1 MKPRHLVIATVAVAL
16 ILPTIAVASG
26 EGQSILGG
34 QRNPTLSPSRT
45 YSGET
50 QIIAK
55 NSTYGTRQ
63 SNMGTGGGAIYGC
76 RAVAGSTASC
86 LRGVNLNQGTAFD
99 FSTNGVVGGKINTA
113 GGDKARPFITNATG
127 VATGLNAD
135 RVDSK
140 SADELTADATT
151 AATAAAT
158 TAATTAAAANNQ
170 TAQVSD
176 TGTLSKARGA
186 TAATRDSEG
195 VFDVTFA
202 KDVSACLPTATL
214 VNTTGGQISV
224 SPTSATVIRVTTR
237 DIAGAVDDSG
247 FSLLVTC

>member
-1 MKPRHLVIATVAVAL
+1 MKPRHLIVATVVVAL
-16 ILPTIAVASG
+16 AVPTLAVASG
-26 EGQSILGG
+26 EGQSVLGG

-50 QIIAK
+50 QIIAR

-63 SNMGTGGGAIYGC
+63 SNKGTGGGAIYGC
-76 RAVAGSTASC
+76 RAVAGSSASC
-86 LRGVNLNQGTAFD
+86 LRAVNLNQGTAFD
-99 FSTNGVVGGKINTA
+99 FVTSGVQGGRITAA
-113 GGDKARPFITNATG
+113 GGEKARPFTTNATG

-140 SADELTADATT
+140 SADELVAEATT
-151 AATAAAT
+151 AATN
-158 TAATTAAAANNQ
+158 AAAAANQ
-170 TAQVSD
+170 TAQVSG
-176 TGTLSKARGA
+176 TGALSKARGA
-186 TAATRDSEG
+186 VSAARDSEG

-214 VNTTGGQISV
+214 QGSGGGEISV
-224 SPTSATVIRVTTR
+224 AQPGATVVRVTTR
-237 DIAGAVDDSG
+237 DSTGTLDDGA